1 MKENAFKGE
10 SAAQNPLASLPVKSL
25 MLKMGIPMI
34 LSMALQAVYNIVDS
48 AFVSNMAEGGEMA
61 LNALTL
67 AFPVQILMVAV
78 GIGTGVGANVFVS
91 RTLGQ
96 GNRVKAGKIA
106 GNGIFLCALI
116 YILFLVFA
124 LFGVNFYINS
134 QTTNEEIALMATDY
148 LSICCVYSFGIVFFS
163 IFEKLLQSTGLSLFS
178 TIAQVVGAV
187 ANMILDPILIYG
199 LLGCPALGVKGAAW
213 ATVIAQVLSFLL
225 GAFFHFKKNRA
236 IPFDFRFFK
245 PDFKIIAVIYSIGLP
260 AIIAQALMS
269 IMTYGLNIIFVQLGE
284 DVVTAYGLYYKIQQF
299 ILFAAFGLRDA
310 IMPIVAFNFGMKNQ
324 ERVSAGIKYGILYT
338 LAIML
343 LGLALLEVFA
353 RPFSAVFGLAGHT
366 QSLCVSAM
374 RLISLSFVFA
384 GANIALQG
392 VFQALGNGLAS
403 LVISLLRQLFLV
415 LPPAYFLMTL
425 ALSLENSE
433 WLVWLTFLF
442 AETLSFV
449 VAVILFRR
457 QGFHVRKVFGIH
469 ILSFKHF

>member
-1 MKENAFKGE
+1 MNENLSSKTTVTG
-10 SAAQNPLASLPVKSL
+10 NPLAVVPVKSL

-78 GIGTGVGANVFVS
+78 GIGTGVGVNVFVS

-96 GNRVKAGKIA
+96 GRPEKAGRIA
-106 GNGIFLCALI
+106 GNGMFLCAVI
-116 YILFLVFA
+116 YVFFLVFG
-124 LFGVNFYINS
+124 LFGVDFYIRS
-134 QTTNEEIALMATDY
+134 QTMNDEIARMATEY
-148 LSICCVYSFGIVFFS
+148 LEICCVYSFGIVFFS

-178 TIAQVVGAV
+178 TIAQVSGAV
-187 ANMILDPILIYG
+187 ANMILDPIMIYG
-199 LLGCPALGVKGAAW
+199 LLGFPALGVKGAAW
-213 ATVIAQVLSFLL
+213 ATVIGQVVSMAM
-225 GAFFHFKKNRA
+225 GAAFHFKKNRA
-236 IPFDFRFFK
+236 IPFKLAFLKPNLRF
-245 PDFKIIAVIYSIGLP
+245 IAVIYSIGLP

-269 IMTYGLNIIFVQLGE
+269 IMTYGLNIIFVRLGE

-324 ERVSAGIKYGILYT
+324 SRVSDGIKYGVLYT

-343 LGLALLEVFA
+343 FGVVLLEACAVPFA
-353 RPFSAVFGLAGHT
+353 RVFGLAGHT
-366 QSLCVSAM
+366 EALCVSAM

-384 GANIALQG
+384 GSNIALQG

-403 LVISLLRQLFLV
+403 LVISLLRQFVLV
-415 LPPAYFLMTL
+415 LPPAYILMRV
-425 ALSLENSE
+425 ALSSQNSE
-433 WLVWLTFLF
+433 WLVWLTFVF
-442 AETLSFV
+442 AECLSLV
-449 VAVILFRR
+449 VAVVLFRR
-457 QGFHVRKVFGIH
+457 QGFHVRKVFGIQ
-469 ILSFKHF
+469 I